1 MTDRQY
7 TTLKY
12 YNSMNPVKDDS
23 THYDLSKTIGMLC
36 NKQSNLLS

>member
-12 YNSMNPVKDDS
+12 YNCMNPVKDDS
-23 THYDLSKTIGMLC
+23 THYDLSKTIGC
-36 NKQSNLLS
+36 NKQSNLSS